1 MAPDLERHHRRLDES
16 QGSSSRT
23 RYGKNGTFGILAS
36 QRAEKK
42 AAETAKRK

>member
-1 MAPDLERHHRRLDES
+1 MNLKEAAHVL
-16 QGSSSRT
+16 GTGRT
-23 RYGKNGTFGILAS
+23 GTFGILAS